1 MTINNT
7 LNQLLARR
15 TPLLLNFST
24 TVTTASIEFKCAGGE
39 NGEGIPVPAAG
50 KAVGLQVWDG
60 TNLRESLV
68 EVDIAAGDRVNLY
81 AQFGTTDFAVTL
93 RINGVDTTLS
103 TSSLDAN
110 ATLTASLF
118 IILE

>member
-1 MTINNT
+1 LTINNT
-7 LNQLLARR
+7 LNQLLAKR

-24 TVTTASIEFKCAGGE
+24 TVTTASTEFKCAGGE
-39 NGEGIPVPAAG
+39 TGEGVPIPAGG

-60 TNLRESLV
+60 TNLRSSTL
-68 EVDIAAGDRVNLY
+68 EVDVAEGDRLNLY
-81 AQFGTTDFAVTL
+81 AQYGTTDFTVTL

-103 TSSLDAN
+103 AGAVSAN
-110 ATLTASLF
+110 AELTASLL